1 MVGCGYRKRGYRRRG
16 RLNPNREFVSLKGK
30 VRIPSINDKFRQI
43 VISYWDDVAVAGSW
57 VVASEGKISGA
68 K

>member
-1 MVGCGYRKRGYRRRG
+1 LDGCGYRKRGW
-16 RLNPNREFVSLKGK
+16 LNPNREFVSLKGK

-43 VISYWDDVAVAGSW
+43 VISYWDDVAVARKLGL
-57 VVASEGKISGA
+57 ASGGKLSGA